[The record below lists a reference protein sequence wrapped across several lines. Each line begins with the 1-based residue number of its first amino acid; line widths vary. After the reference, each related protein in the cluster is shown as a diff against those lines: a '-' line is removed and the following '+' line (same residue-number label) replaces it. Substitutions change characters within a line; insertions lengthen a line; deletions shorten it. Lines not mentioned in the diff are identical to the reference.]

1 MADEG
6 TAIGGGGKAGGRFAG
21 GSAAG
26 HADRRWVFEGLG
38 LTIVI
43 VVLAILF
50 TALNPRFASLTN
62 FVNILTQA
70 SFIIVMAVGMTF
82 VITSAGIDLSVG
94 SAAALVTVV
103 AFDLIKEG
111 GMDPALGVLVMFGL
125 GALLGALTGVLIA
138 VVKIPPFIATLG
150 MMAALRGLA
159 LVHSAGEMHFGLPAS
174 LTYIGQGSIA
184 GVPVPVIISLLFA
197 ALAARLFN
205 HTRFGLHVRAVGG
218 NREAARLAGVPVNRV
233 EVMVYVLMGLCTALG
248 GLIMMTRIDSTQATI
263 GAAMEIHVISA
274 VIIGGTSLFGGR
286 GTVYGTVMGALLLS
300 MMTNALVIAGVDYFW
315 QLVAMGSIVLIA
327 VAISNLRERRVP
339 VLAFLLR
346 RGSAG
351 SADDHH
357 DHQGRN
363 PPC

>member
-1 MADEG
+1 M
-6 TAIGGGGKAGGRFAG
+6 TNGGFTGA
-21 GSAAG
+21 SAAG
-26 HADRRWVFEGLG
+26 HADRRWAFEGLG
-38 LTIVI
+38 LTLVI
-43 VVLAILF
+43 VALAILF
-50 TALNPRFASLTN
+50 TAINPRFASLTN

-70 SFIIVMAVGMTF
+70 SFIIVMAAGMTF

-103 AFDLIKEG
+103 AFGLIKG
-111 GMDPALGVLVMFGL
+111 GMNPALGVLVMFAL
-125 GALLGALTGVLIA
+125 GAFLGGLTGVLIA

-174 LTYIGQGSIA
+174 LTWIGQGSIA
-184 GVPVPVIISLLFA
+184 GIPAPVVISLVFA

-233 EVMVYVLMGLCTALG
+233 EVMVYVLMGLATALG

-263 GAAMEIHVISA
+263 GTAMEIHVISA

-286 GTVYGTVMGALLLS
+286 GTIYGALMGALLLS

-315 QLVAMGSIVLIA
+315 QLVAMGSVVLIA
-327 VAISNLRERRVP
+327 VAIGNLRERRVP

-346 RGSAG
+346 RESVRSA
-351 SADDHH
+351 ADQ
-357 DHQGRN
+357 QGRN

>member
-1 MADEG
+1 M
-6 TAIGGGGKAGGRFAG
+6 TNGGFTGAN
-21 GSAAG
+21 AAG
-26 HADRRWVFEGLG
+26 HADRRWAFEGLG
-38 LTIVI
+38 LTLVI
-43 VVLAILF
+43 VALAILF
-50 TALNPRFASLTN
+50 TAINPRFASLTN

-70 SFIIVMAVGMTF
+70 SFIIVMAAGMTF

-103 AFDLIKEG
+103 AFGLIKG
-111 GMDPALGVLVMFGL
+111 GMDPALGVLVMFAL
-125 GALLGALTGVLIA
+125 GAFLGGLTGVLIA

-174 LTYIGQGSIA
+174 LTWIGQGSIA
-184 GVPVPVIISLLFA
+184 GVPAPVVISLVFA

-233 EVMVYVLMGLCTALG
+233 EVMVYVLMGLATALG

-263 GAAMEIHVISA
+263 GTAMEIHVISA

-286 GTVYGTVMGALLLS
+286 GTIYGAVMGALLLS

-315 QLVAMGSIVLIA
+315 QLVAMGSVVLIA
-327 VAISNLRERRVP
+327 VAIGNLRERRVP

-346 RGSAG
+346 RESAG
-351 SADDHH
+351 SAA

>member
-1 MADEG
+1 M
-6 TAIGGGGKAGGRFAG
+6 TNGGFTGAN
-21 GSAAG
+21 AAG
-26 HADRRWVFEGLG
+26 HADRRWAFEGLG
-38 LTIVI
+38 LTLVI
-43 VVLAILF
+43 VALAILF
-50 TALNPRFASLTN
+50 TAINPRFASVTN

-70 SFIIVMAVGMTF
+70 SFIIVMAAGMTF

-94 SAAALVTVV
+94 SAAALITVV
-103 AFDLIKEG
+103 AFGLIKG
-111 GMDPALGVLVMFGL
+111 GMNPVLGVLVMFAL
-125 GALLGALTGVLIA
+125 GAFLGGLTGVLIA

-174 LTYIGQGSIA
+174 LTWIGQGSIA
-184 GVPVPVIISLLFA
+184 GVPAPVVISLVFA

-205 HTRFGLHVRAVGG
+205 HSRFGLHVRAVGG

-233 EVMVYVLMGLCTALG
+233 EVMVYVLMGLATALG

-263 GAAMEIHVISA
+263 GTAMEIHVISA

-286 GTVYGTVMGALLLS
+286 GTIYGAVMGALLLS

-327 VAISNLRERRVP
+327 VAIGNLRERRVP

-346 RGSAG
+346 RESAG
-351 SADDHH
+351 SAA

>member
-1 MADEG
+1 M
-6 TAIGGGGKAGGRFAG
+6 TNGGFAG
-21 GSAAG
+21 ASAAG

-43 VVLAILF
+43 VALAILF
-50 TALNPRFASLTN
+50 TAINPRFATLTN

-94 SAAALVTVV
+94 SAAALITVV
-103 AFDLIKEG
+103 AFDLIKG
-111 GMDPALGVLVMFGL
+111 GMNPALGVLVMFGL
-125 GALLGALTGVLIA
+125 GAFLGGLTGVLIA

-159 LVHSAGEMHFGLPAS
+159 LVHSAGKMHFGLPAA
-174 LTYIGQGSIA
+174 LTYIGQGKIA
-184 GVPVPVIISLLFA
+184 GIPVPVIISLLFA

-205 HTRFGLHVRAVGG
+205 HSRFGLHVRAIGG

-233 EVMVYVLMGLCTALG
+233 EVMVYVLMGMATALG
-248 GLIMMTRIDSTQATI
+248 GLIMMARIDSTQATI
-263 GAAMEIHVISA
+263 GTAMEIHVISA

-286 GTVYGTVMGALLLS
+286 GTIYGTVMGALLLS
-300 MMTNALVIAGVDYFW
+300 MMTNALVIAGVDFFW

-327 VAISNLRERRVP
+327 VAISNLRERRIP

-346 RGSAG
+346 RETARGS
-351 SADDHH
+351 DH
-357 DHQGRN
+357 HQGRDSS
-363 PPC
+363 C

>member
-1 MADEG
+1 M
-6 TAIGGGGKAGGRFAG
+6 TNGGFTGAN
-21 GSAAG
+21 AAG
-26 HADRRWVFEGLG
+26 HADRRWAFEGLG
-38 LTIVI
+38 LTLVI
-43 VVLAILF
+43 VALAILF
-50 TALNPRFASLTN
+50 TAINPRFASLTN

-70 SFIIVMAVGMTF
+70 SFIIVMAAGMTF

-103 AFDLIKEG
+103 AFGLIKG
-111 GMDPALGVLVMFGL
+111 GMDPALGVLAMFAL
-125 GALLGALTGVLIA
+125 GAFLGGLTGVLIA

-174 LTYIGQGSIA
+174 LTWIGQGSIA
-184 GVPVPVIISLLFA
+184 GVPAPVVISLVFA

-233 EVMVYVLMGLCTALG
+233 EVMVYVLMGLATALG

-263 GAAMEIHVISA
+263 GTAMEIHVISA

-286 GTVYGTVMGALLLS
+286 GTIYGAVMGALLLS

-315 QLVAMGSIVLIA
+315 QLVAMGSVVLIA
-327 VAISNLRERRVP
+327 VAIGNLRERRVP

-346 RGSAG
+346 RESAG
-351 SADDHH
+351 SAA